1 MLATMMPLVVNA
13 QFTATFGTGTSA
25 SQTGGS
31 AGGVLSAGTLF
42 SYSQQIYTAA
52 ELTAANVPAG
62 AVIISIAFKNGTG
75 TSTTMHGIH
84 VYMGHRATTSFSG
97 NNDYTPYS
105 ELTQVD
111 SSDWVTTGS
120 GWITRNLTTPFVWNG
135 VDNLVVGVCYSGASA
150 NASNCGWT
158 YTTYTEN
165 RQWRRYLS
173 QSTSGSSYAAD
184 PSYTSTSTPGGSSFT
199 ISTNTNRPNMQIT
212 YVLSGCASLPPTV
225 ANIGANSADLN
236 WMNFQQS
243 VSSWD
248 LMYGEAGTFD
258 TLSGGLMV
266 TNLTDTFY
274 TLTGLSSATT
284 YQVYMKPYC
293 SSEEGSWS
301 SPRTFTTLA
310 ACATPTNLTVMSHT
324 AEEATISWQA
334 GDAETGWEVVCVPH
348 GSPAYT
354 GTPEYAYSSPYTI
367 QNLTDDTQY
376 DVYVRADCGTGE
388 YSYWTS
394 AATFTTDPYCTSPT
408 HVTAEQV
415 QATSALITWNSA
427 LVGATGYTVGY
438 SEAGLENWITQSVT
452 GTSCMISGLE
462 PNTEYDVF
470 VLSECDMGDAD
481 TAYTDFTTPCMA
493 GGDPFTE
500 GTITTYYIPVNN
512 YFNYTYS
519 QQIFL
524 ASEMGGAATIDSIA
538 FDYAYATAS
547 TAKTNVTIYL
557 GHTTQSTFTGTSN
570 YIPAAGLQQVYSG
583 NLNCHQGWNTFV
595 FTTPFQYNGT
605 DNLVLVVDDNSYD
618 YDGSSYTFHAH
629 NAGATRSLYYYS
641 DSYNPDPTNPTSAGA
656 SSTTSSNRS
665 NVKFFIP
672 CDNTVSCIAP
682 NLYVSEFDDE
692 SITVDWAPGYTESSW
707 EIEYS
712 TDNITW
718 ISEGTVTTAPYII
731 SGLDAN
737 TVYYIRIRSLCG
749 GDNSDWRMVSERT
762 ACVDVATLP
771 FMENFDSWTG
781 ATTSTSVATNNLP
794 YCWSYINEG
803 TSTSYSGYPIV
814 YNSSSSAASGTN
826 ALRFYTYITAGT
838 YDDQIAILPS
848 IDVDVN
854 PMNTL
859 QLVLDVRA
867 NSTSYNFK
875 LDVGVMTDPTDRNTF
890 VTIQTINTQ
899 STSYA
904 NYEIPFNQYQGTGK
918 YIALRASQ
926 PTTGYNYGYVDNI
939 RVELIPACPKPTN
952 VASSNITTNSVTL
965 SWNEVGSAASWIV
978 TYGPAGFTPGSAIS
992 TSETVYD
999 NPYTVTGLSASTNYD
1014 FYIQSDCGGGEYS
1027 SMSNVHTAA
1036 TLCDV
1041 VTSLPLMENFDSYPG
1056 ATSTSVSTNN
1066 LPVCWTNYNAGTSTS
1081 YSGYPIIYNSST
1093 YAVSGTN
1100 SMRFYTSATATTYSD
1115 QIAIL
1120 PQIDVNTLPINTLQL
1135 SFDARRNSSSY
1146 SFNLVVGVMSDPTNA
1161 STFVPVQTLSIP
1173 STSYSNYLVPLTQY
1187 TGTGSYIAL
1196 KAPQPTSSYNQGYV
1210 DNVILDFAPLCE
1222 RPTSVTASNVTASTA
1237 DINWIPGGNETD
1249 WEVVVV
1255 PSGANINTGTPE
1267 PTSTHPYTVENLN
1280 ANTAYDVYVH
1290 ADCGTGSDY
1299 SSWSQVC
1306 SFTTTPLCSAPTNV
1320 TVSQVAGTSALVT
1333 WTEAVFGATGY
1344 SIGYTETGQNN
1355 WNYMTVTGNSY
1366 ILSGL
1371 TPETAYTLT
1380 ITSEC
1385 DEGTAPTVT
1394 KTFTTPCLFGGD
1406 IVIGNGTSTSYNI
1419 PLNTFYN
1426 YSYVQQLYLASELN
1440 YTGDITSIGFQYIY
1454 STAQTK
1460 TNQSIYLA
1468 ETDLTSLSTWI
1479 PADSLTLVY
1488 SGTIN
1493 YNNSGTDNWVTITFT
1508 TPFNYSGTR
1517 NLVVVVK
1524 NDDGDYTTSSNNTF
1538 KTHSASGMTIQYYND
1553 SSPFSLTSPQS
1564 ASTYSYR
1571 NNIKL
1576 GMECDPT
1583 VTCIAPNVYVSEVTE
1598 NSITLNWAPGNLESS
1613 WEIETSTDNTT
1624 WNSEGT
1630 ATSAPYT
1637 LSNLTP
1643 NTLYYIR
1650 MRSNCGSEFSNWTLV
1665 SERTACAAIST
1676 LPFME
1681 NFDSWTGATT
1691 TSVATNN
1698 LPNCWYY
1705 HNEGTSSSYSGYP
1718 IIYNSTTYAVS
1729 GTNSMRFYTSA
1740 TATTYS
1746 DQVAILPEIDVNT
1759 LPMNTLQLTFDARD
1773 NATTYPFNLV
1783 IGVMTDPTNI
1793 NTFTPISTITT
1804 SSTTYANYEIP
1815 LNQYTGTG
1823 AYIAIKAPQPTSG
1836 YNYGYVDN
1844 VKVELIPSCPKPTQV
1859 HASNVTANTITLGW
1873 TENGSATSWV
1883 IEYGPAGFTIGNGT
1897 TENASTNPYT
1907 ISNLNASTTYDFYVK
1922 SECDGGEYSNFSSVY
1937 STATACDA
1945 ISQLPYIDNFDAY
1958 GTGEG
1963 HYPNCWGKIN
1973 TYSSDRPY
1981 VSATHY
1987 GTGVGSLYF
1996 YAGTSGTYNIAVTP
2010 PFDASIPVNTLQATF
2025 MYRASS
2031 ASDKLI
2037 IGVMTNPTDANTFVP
2052 IDTVLPASTASTWVE
2067 QEVVFYNYTGSGQY
2081 IAFKNAYTTTS
2092 AYAYIDNLS
2101 IDLIPS
2107 CPKPQNVHVTSVSN
2121 NSIELGWT
2129 EVGSASSWEI
2139 EYGPVGFT
2147 LGNGTTETATTNPYT
2162 ITGLTAST
2170 QYDFYI
2176 KSDCGGGDYSNYSSV
2191 FTTATECDAIDQ
2203 LPYTEDFD
2211 TYGTGESAYPL
2222 CWGKINTYSSNRPY
2236 CNATHYAG
2244 TASLYFYAGSAGTYN
2259 IAITPSFDA
2268 SIPINTLQATFMYRA
2283 TYSTDMLIVGVMT
2296 NPADA
2301 STFVPVDTVYPA
2313 TSSVSAWE
2321 EREVNFNQYTGTG
2334 QYIAFKNAYTS
2345 TYCYSYIDNLSINLI
2360 PSCPKPQHLQALNAT
2375 TSSIELGWTDYGSA
2389 TSWEI
2394 AYGAPGFDPD
2404 GTAAN
2409 IVTAT
2414 SNPFTVSN
2422 LNSTTTYEFYVRA
2435 LCGGSDVSYWSTS
2448 VQASTTM
2455 TPESLPYTADFS
2467 DPNDAW
2473 ILNNGSCGN
2482 YWVRGTVSSTPALF
2496 ITDNGTSPNY
2506 SGTAAAV
2513 AALKL
2518 FTVGTADT
2526 ITISFDI
2533 VVNGEST
2540 YDYFKLFLAPP
2551 TQQFPATTSIT
2562 SDHFGYNNYSTNAYN
2577 FYANGYSSQNSYPYI
2592 LNLKTTTTHVT
2603 AKMLN
2608 PNTNPNANSTALM
2621 ALTWKNDGS
2630 VYNQPPATI
2639 TNLTVTANGGSGPVV
2654 TDPTVAT
2661 NAATNIAQTTATL
2674 NATITNPDNVTITAK
2689 GFEWRATNGGTFTQI
2704 AGTGTGNSFTA
2715 NLTGLTANTGYTY
2728 KAFITFNG
2736 NTVYGSEMTFTTPAV
2751 PVDPCNAPTN
2761 LQVTNITQTTA
2772 TMTWTAGGTETTWKV
2787 GYKLQSA
2794 SQWQEA
2800 TVQQTTYEIEGLT
2813 ANSTYDVR
2821 VKAVCAADNESVFTT
2836 TTFTTEGVGI
2846 DNLTLTN
2853 SISLM
2858 PNPADNYIE
2867 LNINSNVEVKEAVV
2881 FNAFGQMIQ
2890 TIQLNNNHAR
2900 IDLSEMASGMYFV
2913 RVNGEGVSATKKFI
2927 KR

>member
-1 MLATMMPLVVNA
+1 MKKLLFLLVMLMAMMPLVVNA
-13 QFTATFGTGTSA
+13 QLTATFGTGTS
-25 SQTGGS
+25 STTTGGS
-31 AGGVLSAGTLF
+31 AGAPM
-42 SYSQQIYTAA
+42 SYGGAYSWCQQIYRAS
-52 ELTAANVPAG
+52 EFTAANVPAG
-62 AVIISIAFKNGTG
+62 AVITAIEFYNATG
-75 TSTTMHGIH
+75 ATVMSDIRT
-84 VYMGHRATTSFSG
+84 YMGHRTSEYFSG
-97 NNDYTPYS
+97 TSDWAPFNT
-105 ELTQVD
+105 LQLVD
-111 SSDWVTTGS
+111 SGNWVAPA
-120 GWITRNLTTPFVWNG
+120 GWFSIELDNPFVWDGISNVVLG
-135 VDNLVVGVCYSGASA
+135 VSFRGAHSDYST
-150 NASNCGWT
+150 NNPNCGYQ
-158 YTTYTEN
+158 YTSQGTGN
-165 RQWRRYLS
+165 NAHIRRY
-173 QSTSGSSYAAD
+173 STSLGSED
-184 PSYTSTSTPGGSSFT
+184 PTSTAAANSVSP
-199 ISTNTNRPNMQIT
+199 NRPNLRIT
-212 YVLSGCASLPPTV
+212 YMVSGCASLAPSV
-225 ANIGANSADLN
+225 ANIGPNSADLY

-248 LMYGEAGTFD
+248 IIYGEAGTFD

-274 TLTGLSSATT
+274 MLTGLSSATT
-284 YQVYMKPYC
+284 YSVYMKPYC

-324 AEEATISWQA
+324 AEEATISWQP

-388 YSYWTS
+388 YSYWS
-394 AATFTTDPYCTSPT
+394 SSVTFTTDPYCTPPT
-408 HVTAEQV
+408 HVTANQV
-415 QATSALITWNSA
+415 VATSALITWGSA
-427 LVGATGYTVGY
+427 LVGATAYTVGY
-438 SEAGLENWITQSVT
+438 SEAGMENWITQSVT

-481 TAYTDFTTPCMA
+481 TVYITLTTPCLS

-500 GTITTYYIPVNN
+500 GTTTTYLLPLNN
-512 YFNYTYS
+512 YYNYSYT

-547 TAKTNVTIYL
+547 TVKTNVTIYL
-557 GHTTQSTFTGTSN
+557 GHTTQSTFSSTSN
-570 YIPAAGLQQVYSG
+570 YIPIAGLQQVYSG
-583 NLNCHQGWNTFV
+583 HLNCSQGWNTFV

-605 DNLVLVVDDNSYD
+605 DNLVLVIDDNSGD
-618 YDGSSYTFHAH
+618 YDGSSYTFYAH
-629 NAGATRSLYYYS
+629 NAGANRSVYYYS
-641 DSYNPDPTNPTSAGA
+641 DSNNPDPSNPTSGSP
-656 SSTTSSNRS
+656 SSSTSSNRS

-672 CDNTVSCIAP
+672 CDNTVSCVAP
-682 NLYVSEFDDE
+682 NIYVSEFDDE

-718 ISEGTVTTAPYII
+718 ISEGTINTAPYTI

-762 ACVDVATLP
+762 ACEDMATLP

-781 ATTSTSVATNNLP
+781 ATTSTSAATNNLP
-794 YCWSYINEG
+794 YCWSNINEG
-803 TSTSYSGYPIV
+803 TSTTYSGYPII
-814 YNSSSSAASGTN
+814 YNSSTYAASGSN
-826 ALRFYTYITAGT
+826 AMRFYTYITAGT

-848 IDVDVN
+848 FDVDVY

-875 LDVGVMTDPTDRNTF
+875 LDVGVMTDPTDRNSF

-899 STSYA
+899 STTYA
-904 NYEIPFNQYQGTGK
+904 NYEIPLNQYQGTGK
-918 YIALRASQ
+918 HIALRASQ
-926 PTTGYNYGYVDNI
+926 PTSGYNYGYVDNI
-939 RVELIPACPKPTN
+939 KVEPIPACPKPTN
-952 VASSNITTNSVTL
+952 VASSNVTTNSITL
-965 SWNEVGSAASWIV
+965 SWNEAGSATSWMV

-999 NPYTVTGLSASTNYD
+999 NPCTITGLSASTNYD

-1027 SMSNVHTAA
+1027 STSNVHTVA

-1041 VTSLPLMENFDSYPG
+1041 VTALPLMENFDSYPG
-1056 ATSTSVSTNN
+1056 STTTTMATNN
-1066 LPVCWTNYNAGTSTS
+1066 LPVCWTNHNTGTSTS

-1093 YAVSGTN
+1093 YSASGSN
-1100 SMRFYTSATATTYSD
+1100 AMRFYTYTTSGTYSD

-1120 PQIDVNTLPINTLQL
+1120 PQIDVSTLPINTLQL
-1135 SFDARRNSSSY
+1135 SFDARQNSSSY
-1146 SFNLVVGVMSDPTNA
+1146 TFNLVVGVMSDPTNA
-1161 STFVPVQTLSIP
+1161 STFVPVQTVAVT
-1173 STSYSNYLVPLTQY
+1173 STTYNNFLVPLTQY
-1187 TGTGSYIAL
+1187 TGTGSYIAI
-1196 KAPQPTSSYNQGYV
+1196 KAPQPTSGYNYGYV
-1210 DNVILDFAPLCE
+1210 DNVVLDLAPLCD
-1222 RPTSVTASNVTASTA
+1222 RPTNVTASNVTASTA
-1237 DINWIPGGNETD
+1237 DINWMPGGSETD

-1255 PSGANINTGTPE
+1255 PAGMNITTGIPE
-1267 PTSTHPYTVENLN
+1267 PTSSHPYTVENLD

-1290 ADCGTGSDY
+1290 ADCGTGSDF
-1299 SSWSQVC
+1299 SSWSPVC

-1320 TVSQVAGTSALVT
+1320 TVSHVAGTSALVT

-1344 SIGYTETGQNN
+1344 NIGYTETGQNN
-1355 WNYMTVTGNSY
+1355 WNYLTVTGNSY
-1366 ILSGL
+1366 MLTGL

-1380 ITSEC
+1380 ITSIC
-1385 DEGTAPTVT
+1385 DEGVAPTIT

-1406 IVIGNGTSTSYNI
+1406 LVIDNGTSTSYNI

-1440 YTGDITSIGFQYIY
+1440 YTGDITSVGFQYIY
-1454 STAQTK
+1454 STSQTK

-1488 SGTIN
+1488 SGTVN

-1538 KTHSASGMTIQYYND
+1538 KTHSASGMTLQYYND
-1553 SSPFSLTSPQS
+1553 SNPFSLTSPQS

-1571 NNIKL
+1571 NNIKF

-1583 VTCIAPNVYVSEVTE
+1583 VTCIAPNVYAAEVTE
-1598 NSITLNWAPGNLESS
+1598 NSITLDWAPGYSESS
-1613 WEIETSTDNTT
+1613 WELETSTDNVT
-1624 WNSEGT
+1624 WSSEGT
-1630 ATSAPYT
+1630 ITSAPYT
-1637 LSNLTP
+1637 ISNLNP
-1643 NTLYYIR
+1643 NTLYYVR
-1650 MRSNCGSEFSNWTLV
+1650 MRSDCGGNDYSNWTNL

-1698 LPNCWYY
+1698 LPNCWNY
-1705 HNEGTSSSYSGYP
+1705 HNEGTSTSYSGYP

-1729 GTNSMRFYTSA
+1729 GTNSMRFYTSV
-1740 TATTYS
+1740 TANTY
-1746 DQVAILPEIDVNT
+1746 DAQVAILPEIDVNT

-1773 NATTYPFNLV
+1773 NTTSYPFNLV
-1783 IGVMTDPTNI
+1783 IGVMTDPTDI
-1793 NTFTPISTITT
+1793 NTFMPVTTITT

-1823 AYIAIKAPQPTSG
+1823 AYIAIKAPQPTTG

-1859 HASNVTANTITLGW
+1859 HAVSVTANTIELAW

-1883 IEYGPAGFTIGNGT
+1883 IEYGPAGFTLGNGT

-1907 ISNLNASTTYDFYVK
+1907 ISNLNASTTYDFYIK
-1922 SECDGGEYSNFSSVY
+1922 SECDGGEYSNYSSGY
-1937 STATACDA
+1937 STTTACDA
-1945 ISQLPYIDNFDAY
+1945 ISQLPYIENFDSY

-1973 TYSSDRPY
+1973 TYTSDRPY
-1981 VSATHY
+1981 CNATHY
-1987 GTGVGSLYF
+1987 AGTASLYF

-2244 TASLYFYAGSAGTYN
+2244 TASLYFYAGSTGTYN
-2259 IAITPSFDA
+2259 IAITPSFDP

-2321 EREVNFNQYTGTG
+2321 EKEVNFNQYTGTG

-2404 GTAAN
+2404 GTAAT

-2414 SNPFTVSN
+2414 SNPFTISN
-2422 LNSTTTYEFYVRA
+2422 LNSSTTYEFYVRA
-2435 LCGGSDVSYWSTS
+2435 VCGGSDVSYWSNS
-2448 VQASTTM
+2448 IQAPTTM
-2455 TPESLPYTADFS
+2455 TPTSLPYTADFS

-2473 ILNNGSCGN
+2473 VLNNGSCGN

-2533 VVNGEST
+2533 VVNGEGS

-2562 SDHFGYNNYSTNAYN
+2562 SDHFGYNSYSTNAYN
-2577 FYANGYSSQNSYPYI
+2577 FYANGYGTQSSYPYV

-2639 TNLTVTANGGSGPVV
+2639 TNLTVTANSGSGPVV

-2661 NAATNIAQTTATL
+2661 NAATAIAQTTATL

-2689 GFEWRATNGGTFTQI
+2689 GFQWRVTNGGTYTQI
-2704 AGTGTGNSFTA
+2704 AGTGTGNTFTA

-2728 KAFITFNG
+2728 RAFITFNG
-2736 NTVYGSEMTFTTPAV
+2736 NTVYGSEMTFTTL
-2751 PVDPCNAPTN
+2751 DNETQPCVAPTN
-2761 LQVTNITQTTA
+2761 LNISNITMHTA
-2772 TMTWTAGGTETTWKV
+2772 TMTWTAGGNETTWKV
-2787 GYKLQSA
+2787 GYKLSTA

-2813 ANSTYDVR
+2813 PESTYDVR
-2821 VKAVCAADNESVFTT
+2821 VKAVCAADNESDFITS
-2836 TTFTTEGVGI
+2836 TFTTIPDAINEV
-2846 DNLTLTN
+2846 TLAQ

-2867 LNINSNVEVKEAVV
+2867 LRVNSNVVVKEAVV
-2881 FNAFGQMIQ
+2881 YNAFGQIIQ
-2890 TIQLNNNHAR
+2890 TVNLTDNHAR
-2900 IDLSEMASGMYFV
+2900 IDLSNVAAGMYFV
-2913 RVNGEGVSATKKFI
+2913 KVNGEGVMATKKFI

>member
-1 MLATMMPLVVNA
+1 MKKILFLLVMLMATMPLVVNA
-13 QFTATFGTGTSA
+13 QLTATFGTGTSA
-25 SQTGGS
+25 TTTGGS
-31 AGGVLSAGTLF
+31 AGAPM
-42 SYSQQIYTAA
+42 SYGGAYSWCQQIYRAS
-52 ELTAANVPAG
+52 EFTAANVPAG
-62 AVIISIAFKNGTG
+62 AVIIAIEFYNATG
-75 TSTTMHGIH
+75 ATVMSDLRT
-84 VYMGHRATTSFSG
+84 YMGHRTSEYFSG
-97 NNDYTPYS
+97 TSDWAPFNT
-105 ELTQVD
+105 LQLVD
-111 SSDWVTTGS
+111 SGDWVS
-120 GWITRNLTTPFVWNG
+120 PAGWFSIELDNPFVWDG
-135 VDNLVVGVCYSGASA
+135 VSNVVLGVSFRGAHSDYST
-150 NASNCGWT
+150 NNPNCGYQ
-158 YTTYTEN
+158 YTSQGTGN
-165 RQWRRYLS
+165 NAHIRRYSTTLS
-173 QSTSGSSYAAD
+173 SCD
-184 PSYTSTSTPGGSSFT
+184 PTSTATANSVSP
-199 ISTNTNRPNMQIT
+199 NRPNLRIT
-212 YVLSGCASLPPTV
+212 YVVSGCASLAPSV
-225 ANIGANSADLN
+225 ANIGPNSADLY

-243 VSSWD
+243 VASWD

-258 TLSGGLMV
+258 TLGGGLMV

-274 TLTGLSSATT
+274 TLTGLSSGTT
-284 YQVYMKPYC
+284 YAVYMKPYC

-301 SPRTFTTLA
+301 SPRIFTTLA

-324 AEEATISWQA
+324 AEEATVSWQA

-367 QNLTDDTQY
+367 MNLTDDTQY

-388 YSYWTS
+388 YSYWSS
-394 AATFTTDPYCTSPT
+394 AVTFTTDPYCTPPT
-408 HVTAEQV
+408 HVTADQV
-415 QATSALITWNSA
+415 QATSALITWGSA
-427 LVGATGYTVGY
+427 LVGATAYTVGY
-438 SEAGLENWITQSVT
+438 SEAGMENWITQSVT

-481 TAYTDFTTPCMA
+481 TVYTTLTTPCLS

-500 GTITTYYIPVNN
+500 GTTTTYLLPLNN
-512 YFNYTYS
+512 YYNYSYT

-538 FDYAYATAS
+538 FQYAYATAS
-547 TAKTNVTIYL
+547 TDKTNVVIYL
-557 GHTTQSTFTGTSN
+557 GHTTQSTFSSTTN
-570 YIPAAGLQQVYSG
+570 YIPIAGMQQVYSG
-583 NLNCHQGWNTFV
+583 HLNCSQGWNTFV

-605 DNLVLVVDDNSYD
+605 DNLVLVIDDNSGD
-618 YDGSSYTFHAH
+618 YNGSSYTFYAH
-629 NAGATRSLYYYS
+629 NAGANRSVYYYS
-641 DSYNPDPTNPTSAGA
+641 DSSNPDPTNPTSNSP
-656 SSTTSSNRS
+656 SSSTSSNRS

-672 CDNTVSCIAP
+672 CDNTVSCVAP
-682 NLYVSEFDDE
+682 NIYVSEFDDE
-692 SITVDWAPGYTESSW
+692 SITVNWAPGYMESSW
-707 EIEYS
+707 ELEYS
-712 TDNITW
+712 TDNTNW
-718 ISEGTVTTAPYII
+718 VSEGTVTTAPYTI

-737 TVYYIRIRSLCG
+737 TVYYIRIRSICG

-762 ACVDVATLP
+762 ACEDMATLP

-794 YCWSYINEG
+794 YCWNYINEG
-803 TSTSYSGYPIV
+803 TSTSYSGYPII
-814 YNSSSSAASGTN
+814 YNSSSYAASGTN
-826 ALRFYTYITAGT
+826 SMRFYTYITAGT

-848 IDVDVN
+848 IDVDVF
-854 PMNTL
+854 PINTL
-859 QLVLDVRA
+859 QLVLDARA

-899 STSYA
+899 STTYA
-904 NYEIPFNQYQGTGK
+904 NYEIPLNQYQGTGK

-965 SWNEVGSAASWIV
+965 SWNEVGSASSWIV

-999 NPYTVTGLSASTNYD
+999 NPCTITGLSASTNYD
-1014 FYIQSDCGGGEYS
+1014 FYIQSDCGGGESS

-1041 VTSLPLMENFDSYPG
+1041 VTALPLMENFDSYPG
-1056 ATSTSVSTNN
+1056 STTTTMATNN
-1066 LPVCWTNYNAGTSTS
+1066 LPVCWTNHNTGTSTS

-1093 YAVSGTN
+1093 YSASGSN
-1100 SMRFYTSATATTYSD
+1100 AMRFYTYITSGTYSD

-1135 SFDARRNSSSY
+1135 SFDARQNSSSY
-1146 SFNLVVGVMSDPTNA
+1146 TFTLVVGVMSDPTNA
-1161 STFVPVQTLSIP
+1161 TTFVPVQTVSVT
-1173 STSYSNYLVPLTQY
+1173 STTYNNFMVPLTQY
-1187 TGTGSYIAL
+1187 TGTGSYIAI
-1196 KAPQPTSSYNQGYV
+1196 KASQPTSGYNYGYV
-1210 DNVILDFAPLCE
+1210 DNVVLDLAPLCD

-1255 PSGANINTGTPE
+1255 PSGMNITTGTPE
-1267 PTSTHPYTVENLN
+1267 PTSTHPYTVENLD

-1290 ADCGTGSDY
+1290 ADCGTGVDF

-1344 SIGYTETGQNN
+1344 NIGYTETGQNN
-1355 WNYMTVTGNSY
+1355 WNYLTVTGNSY
-1366 ILSGL
+1366 MLTGL

-1380 ITSEC
+1380 ITSIC
-1385 DEGTAPTVT
+1385 DEGVAPTIT

-1406 IVIGNGTSTSYNI
+1406 LVIDNGTSTSYNI

-1440 YTGDITSIGFQYIY
+1440 YTGDITSVGFQYIY
-1454 STAQTK
+1454 STSQTK

-1488 SGTIN
+1488 SGTVN

-1538 KTHSASGMTIQYYND
+1538 KTHSASGMTLQYYND

-1571 NNIKL
+1571 NNIKF

-1583 VTCIAPNVYVSEVTE
+1583 VTCIAPNVYAAEVTE
-1598 NSITLNWAPGNLESS
+1598 NSITLDWAPGYSESS
-1613 WEIETSTDNTT
+1613 WELETSTDNVT
-1624 WNSEGT
+1624 WSSEGT
-1630 ATSAPYT
+1630 ITSAPYT
-1637 LSNLTP
+1637 ISSLNP

-1650 MRSNCGSEFSNWTLV
+1650 MRSDCGGGEYSSWTLV

-1681 NFDSWTGATT
+1681 NFDTWTGATT

-1698 LPNCWYY
+1698 LPNCWNY
-1705 HNEGTSSSYSGYP
+1705 HNEGTSTSYSGYP

-1729 GTNSMRFYTSA
+1729 GTNSMRFYTSV
-1740 TATTYS
+1740 TANTY
-1746 DQVAILPEIDVNT
+1746 DAQVAILPEIDVNT

-1773 NATTYPFNLV
+1773 NTTSYPFNLV
-1783 IGVMTDPTNI
+1783 IGVMTDPTDI
-1793 NTFTPISTITT
+1793 NTFMPVTTITT

-1859 HASNVTANTITLGW
+1859 HAVSVTANTIELAW

-1883 IEYGPAGFTIGNGT
+1883 IEYGPAGFTLGNGT

-1907 ISNLNASTTYDFYVK
+1907 ISNLNASTTYDFYIK
-1922 SECDGGEYSNFSSVY
+1922 SECDGGEYSNYSSGY
-1937 STATACDA
+1937 STTTACDA
-1945 ISQLPYIDNFDAY
+1945 ISQLPYLENFDSY

-1963 HYPNCWGKIN
+1963 HFPNCWGKIN

-1981 VSATHY
+1981 CNTTHY
-1987 GTGVGSLYF
+1987 AGTASLYF
-1996 YAGTSGTYNIAVTP
+1996 FTGTSGTYNIAVTP
-2010 PFDASIPVNTLQATF
+2010 PFDATIPVNTLQATF
-2025 MYRASS
+2025 MYRAYSTT
-2031 ASDKLI
+2031 DKLI
-2037 IGVMTNPTDANTFVP
+2037 VGVMTNPTDASTFVP
-2052 IDTVLPASTASTWVE
+2052 VDTITPESTASTWVE
-2067 QEVVFYNYTGSGQY
+2067 KEVVFNNYSGTGQY

-2107 CPKPQNVHVTSVSN
+2107 CPKPQHVHLTGVSN
-2121 NSIELGWT
+2121 SSIELGWT
-2129 EVGSASSWEI
+2129 EIGSASSWEI

-2176 KSDCGGGDYSNYSSV
+2176 RSDCGGGDYSNYSSV

-2244 TASLYFYAGSAGTYN
+2244 TASLYFYAGSTGTYN

-2283 TYSTDMLIVGVMT
+2283 SYSTDMLIVGVMT

-2404 GTAAN
+2404 GTAAT

-2414 SNPFTVSN
+2414 SNPFTISN
-2422 LNSTTTYEFYVRA
+2422 LNSSTTYEFYVRS

-2448 VQASTTM
+2448 IQTSTTM
-2455 TPESLPYTADFS
+2455 TPTSLPYTADFS

-2473 ILNNGSCGN
+2473 VLNNGSCGN
-2482 YWVRGTVSSTPALF
+2482 YWVKGTVSNTPALF
-2496 ITDNGTSPNY
+2496 VTDNGTTPNY
-2506 SGTAAAV
+2506 SGSTAAV

-2533 VVNGEST
+2533 VVNGESSF
-2540 YDYFKLFLAPP
+2540 DYFKLFLAPP
-2551 TQQFPATTSIT
+2551 TQQFPAATSVS
-2562 SDHFGYNNYSTNAYN
+2562 SDHFGYNSYSTNAYN
-2577 FYANGYSSQNSYPYI
+2577 FYANGYGTQSSYPYV

-2621 ALTWKNDGS
+2621 ALTWKNDPS

-2639 TNLTVTANGGSGPVV
+2639 TNLTVTANSSGPVV
-2654 TDPTVAT
+2654 TNPTVTT
-2661 NAATNIAQTTATL
+2661 NAASSYTQTTATL

-2689 GFEWRATNGGTFTQI
+2689 GFEWRQTNGGTYTQI
-2704 AGTGTGNSFTA
+2704 AGTGTGNTFTA
-2715 NLTGLTANTGYTY
+2715 NLTGLTANTSYTY

-2736 NTVYGSEMTFTTPAV
+2736 TTVYGSEMTFTTLPEDV
-2751 PVDPCNAPTN
+2751 EPCNAPTN
-2761 LQVTNITQTTA
+2761 LQISNITQNSATA
-2772 TMTWTAGGTETTWKV
+2772 TWTPGGNENAWNV
-2787 GYKLQSA
+2787 QYKLQS
-2794 SQWQEA
+2794 SQQWQEA
-2800 TVQQTTYEIEGLT
+2800 NVQQPTYTIEGLT

-2821 VKAVCAADNESVFTT
+2821 VKAVCAADNQSDFVS
-2836 TTFTTEGVGI
+2836 TTFTTTGVGI
-2846 DNLTLTN
+2846 DNITLAN

-2867 LNINSNVEVKEAVV
+2867 LRVNSNVEVKEAVV

-2890 TIQLNNNHAR
+2890 TVQLTDNHTR
-2900 IDLSEMASGMYFV
+2900 IDLSDMAAGMYFV
-2913 RVNGEGVSATKKFI
+2913 RVNGEGVMATKKFI
-2927 KR
+2927 KK

>member
-1 MLATMMPLVVNA
+1 MKKLLFLLVMLMAMMPLVVNA
-13 QFTATFGTGTSA
+13 QLTATFGTGTS
-25 SQTGGS
+25 STTTGGS
-31 AGGVLSAGTLF
+31 AGAPM
-42 SYSQQIYTAA
+42 SYGGAYSWCQQIYRAS
-52 ELTAANVPAG
+52 EFTAANVPAG
-62 AVIISIAFKNGTG
+62 AVITAIEFYNATG
-75 TSTTMHGIH
+75 ATVMSDIRT
-84 VYMGHRATTSFSG
+84 YMGHRTSEYFSG
-97 NNDYTPYS
+97 TSDWAPFNT
-105 ELTQVD
+105 LQLVD
-111 SSDWVTTGS
+111 SGNWVAPA
-120 GWITRNLTTPFVWNG
+120 GWFSIELDNPFVWDGISNVVLG
-135 VDNLVVGVCYSGASA
+135 VSFRGAHSDYST
-150 NASNCGWT
+150 NNPNCGYQ
-158 YTTYTEN
+158 YTSQGTGN
-165 RQWRRYLS
+165 NAHIRRY
-173 QSTSGSSYAAD
+173 STSLGSED
-184 PSYTSTSTPGGSSFT
+184 PTSTAAANSVSP
-199 ISTNTNRPNMQIT
+199 NRPNLRIT
-212 YVLSGCASLPPTV
+212 YMVSGCASLAPSV
-225 ANIGANSADLN
+225 ANIGPNSADLY

-248 LMYGEAGTFD
+248 IIYGEAGTFD

-274 TLTGLSSATT
+274 MLTGLSSATT
-284 YQVYMKPYC
+284 YSVYMKPYC

-324 AEEATISWQA
+324 AEEATISWQP

-348 GSPAYT
+348 GSPVYT
-354 GTPEYAYSSPYTI
+354 GIPEYAYDSPYTI

-388 YSYWTS
+388 YSYWS
-394 AATFTTDPYCTSPT
+394 SSVTFTTDPYCTPPT
-408 HVTAEQV
+408 HVTANQV
-415 QATSALITWNSA
+415 VATSALITWGSA
-427 LVGATGYTVGY
+427 LVGATAYTVGY
-438 SEAGLENWITQSVT
+438 SEAGMENWITQSVT

-481 TAYTDFTTPCMA
+481 TVYITLTTPCLS

-500 GTITTYYIPVNN
+500 GTTTTYLLPLNN
-512 YFNYTYS
+512 YYNYSYT

-547 TAKTNVTIYL
+547 TVKTNVTIYL
-557 GHTTQSTFTGTSN
+557 GHTTQSTFSSTSN
-570 YIPAAGLQQVYSG
+570 YIPIAGLQQVYSG
-583 NLNCHQGWNTFV
+583 HLNCSQGWNTFV

-605 DNLVLVVDDNSYD
+605 DNLVLVIDDNSGD
-618 YDGSSYTFHAH
+618 YDGSSYTFYAH
-629 NAGATRSLYYYS
+629 NAGANRSVYYYS
-641 DSYNPDPTNPTSAGA
+641 DSNNPDPSNPTSGSP
-656 SSTTSSNRS
+656 SSSTSSNRS

-672 CDNTVSCIAP
+672 CDNTVSCVAP
-682 NLYVSEFDDE
+682 NIYVSEFDDE

-718 ISEGTVTTAPYII
+718 ISEGTVTTAPHTI

-737 TVYYIRIRSLCG
+737 TIYDIRIRSLCG

-762 ACVDVATLP
+762 ACADIATLP

-781 ATTSTSVATNNLP
+781 ATTSTSAATNNLP
-794 YCWSYINEG
+794 YCWSNINEG
-803 TSTSYSGYPIV
+803 TSTTYSGYPII
-814 YNSSSSAASGTN
+814 YNSSSYAASGSN
-826 ALRFYTYITAGT
+826 AMRFYTYITAGT

-848 IDVDVN
+848 FDVDVY

-867 NSTSYNFK
+867 NSTSYEFK
-875 LDVGVMTDPTDRNTF
+875 LDVGVMTDPTNRNSF

-899 STSYA
+899 STTYA
-904 NYEIPFNQYQGTGK
+904 NYEIPLNQYQGTGK

-939 RVELIPACPKPTN
+939 KVEPIPACPKPTN
-952 VASSNITTNSVTL
+952 VVSSNIATNSVTL
-965 SWNEVGSAASWIV
+965 SWNEAGSATSWMV

-999 NPYTVTGLSASTNYD
+999 NPCTITGLSASTNYD

-1027 SMSNVHTAA
+1027 STSNVHTVA

-1041 VTSLPLMENFDSYPG
+1041 ITALPLMENFDSYPG

-1066 LPVCWTNYNAGTSTS
+1066 LPVCWTNHNTGTSTS
-1081 YSGYPIIYNSST
+1081 YSGYPIIYNSSS
-1093 YAVSGTN
+1093 YAASGSN
-1100 SMRFYTSATATTYSD
+1100 AMRFYTYTTSGTYSD

-1120 PQIDVNTLPINTLQL
+1120 PQIDVSTLPINTLQL
-1135 SFDARRNSSSY
+1135 SFDARQNSTSY
-1146 SFNLVVGVMSDPTNA
+1146 TFNLVVGVMSDPTNA
-1161 STFVPVQTLSIP
+1161 TTFVPVQTIAVT
-1173 STSYSNYLVPLTQY
+1173 STTYNNFMVPLTQY
-1187 TGTGSYIAL
+1187 TGTGSYIAI
-1196 KAPQPTSSYNQGYV
+1196 KAPQPTSGYNYGYV
-1210 DNVILDFAPLCE
+1210 DNVILELAPLCD

-1237 DINWIPGGNETD
+1237 DINWIPGGSETD
-1249 WEVVVV
+1249 WEVLVV
-1255 PSGANINTGTPE
+1255 PAGMSITSGTPE
-1267 PTSTHPYTVENLN
+1267 STSSHPYTVENLDD
-1280 ANTAYDVYVH
+1280 NTAYDVYVR
-1290 ADCGTGSDY
+1290 ADCGTGVDF
-1299 SSWSQVC
+1299 SSWSPVC

-1320 TVSQVAGTSALVT
+1320 TVSQVVGNSALVT

-1344 SIGYTETGQNN
+1344 TIGYTEAGQNN
-1355 WNYMTVTGNSY
+1355 WSYLTVTGNSY
-1366 ILSGL
+1366 MLTGL
-1371 TPETAYTLT
+1371 TPETTYTLT
-1380 ITSEC
+1380 INSEC
-1385 DEGTAPTVT
+1385 DEGTAPTIT
-1394 KTFTTPCLFGGD
+1394 RTFTTPCLFGGD
-1406 IVIGNGTSTSYNI
+1406 LVIGNGTSTSYNI
-1419 PLNTFYN
+1419 PLNTYYN

-1524 NDDGDYTTSSNNTF
+1524 NNDGDYTTSSNNTF
-1538 KTHSASGMTIQYYND
+1538 KTHSASGMTLQYYD
-1553 SSPFSLTSPQS
+1553 DDYAFSFTSPES
-1564 ASTYSYR
+1564 PDTYAYR
-1571 NNIKL
+1571 NNIKI
-1576 GMECDPT
+1576 GTECDYT
-1583 VTCIAPNVYVSEVTE
+1583 VTCIAPNVYASEVTA
-1598 NSITLNWAPGNLESS
+1598 NSITLDWAPGNTESS
-1613 WEIETSTDNTT
+1613 WEIEISTDNVN

-1637 LSNLTP
+1637 LSSLNP
-1643 NTLYYIR
+1643 NTLYYVR
-1650 MRSNCGSEFSNWTLV
+1650 MRSDCGGGEYSNWTNLSV
-1665 SERTACAAIST
+1665 RTACAAIST

-1681 NFDSWTGATT
+1681 NFDSWTGATS

-1698 LPNCWYY
+1698 LPNCWNY
-1705 HNEGTSSSYSGYP
+1705 HNVGTSSSYSGYP
-1718 IIYNSTTYAVS
+1718 IIYNSSTYAVS
-1729 GTNSMRFYTSA
+1729 GTNSMRFYTSV

-1773 NATTYPFNLV
+1773 NTTSYPFNLV

-1815 LNQYTGTG
+1815 LSQYTGTG

-1859 HASNVTANTITLGW
+1859 HAVSVTANTVDLGW

-1883 IEYGPAGFTIGNGT
+1883 IEYGPAGFTLGNGT
-1897 TENASTNPYT
+1897 IENASTNPYT
-1907 ISNLNASTTYDFYVK
+1907 ISGLGASTTYDFYIK
-1922 SECDGGEYSNFSSVY
+1922 SDCDGGEYSNYSSGY
-1937 STATACDA
+1937 STTTACDA
-1945 ISQLPYIDNFDAY
+1945 IDQLPYVENFDSY

-1981 VSATHY
+1981 CNATHY
-1987 GTGVGSLYF
+1987 AGTASLYF
-1996 YAGTSGTYNIAVTP
+1996 YAGSSGTYNIAVTP

-2025 MYRASS
+2025 MYRANSTT
-2031 ASDKLI
+2031 DKLI
-2037 IGVMTNPTDANTFVP
+2037 VGVMSNPTDASTFVP
-2052 IDTVLPASTASTWVE
+2052 IDTVTPASTATSWVE
-2067 QEVVFYNYTGSGQY
+2067 KEVVFYNYNGSGQY
-2081 IAFKNAYTTTS
+2081 IAFKNAYTTTN
-2092 AYAYIDNLS
+2092 AYAYIDNLF

-2129 EVGSASSWEI
+2129 EIGSASSWEI

-2147 LGNGTTETATTNPYT
+2147 LGTGTTETATSNPYT
-2162 ITGLTAST
+2162 ISGLTAST
-2170 QYDFYI
+2170 LYDFYI
-2176 KSDCGGGDYSNYSSV
+2176 RSACGGGDYSNYSTV

-2203 LPYTEDFD
+2203 LPYTENFD

-2236 CNATHYAG
+2236 CNATNYAG
-2244 TASLYFYAGSAGTYN
+2244 TASLYFYAGSSGTYN
-2259 IAITPSFDA
+2259 IAVTPSFDA
-2268 SIPINTLQATFMYRA
+2268 SIPVNTLQATFMYRA
-2283 TYSTDMLIVGVMT
+2283 NSTTDKLIVGVMS
-2296 NPADA
+2296 NPTDA
-2301 STFVPVDTVYPA
+2301 STFVPIDTVTPASTA
-2313 TSSVSAWE
+2313 TSWVE
-2321 EREVNFNQYTGTG
+2321 KEVVFYNYNGSG
-2334 QYIAFKNAYTS
+2334 QYIAFKNAYT
-2345 TYCYSYIDNLSINLI
+2345 TTNAYAYIDNLFIDLI
-2360 PSCPKPQHLQALNAT
+2360 PSCPKPQHLQAMNAT
-2375 TSSIELGWTDYGSA
+2375 TSSIELGWNEVGSA

-2409 IVTAT
+2409 LVTAT

-2448 VQASTTM
+2448 IQASTTM
-2455 TPESLPYTADFS
+2455 TPESLPYTADFA

-2482 YWVRGTVSSTPALF
+2482 YWVRSTVSNTPSLF
-2496 ITDNGTSPNY
+2496 ITDNGTTPNY
-2506 SGTAAAV
+2506 SGSTAAV

-2533 VVNGEST
+2533 VVNGESSF
-2540 YDYFKLFLAPP
+2540 DYFKLFLAPP
-2551 TQQFPATTSIT
+2551 TQQFPAATSVT
-2562 SDHFGYNNYSTNAYN
+2562 SDHFGYNSYSTNAYN
-2577 FYANGYSSQNSYPYI
+2577 FYANGYGTQSSYPYV

-2621 ALTWKNDGS
+2621 ALTWKNDPS

-2639 TNLTVTANGGSGPVV
+2639 TNLTVTANSGSGPVV

-2661 NAATNIAQTTATL
+2661 NAATAIAQTTATL

-2689 GFEWRATNGGTFTQI
+2689 GFQWRVTNGGTYTQI
-2704 AGTGTGNSFTA
+2704 AGTGTGNTFTA

-2728 KAFITFNG
+2728 RAFITFNG
-2736 NTVYGSEMTFTTPAV
+2736 NTVYGSEMTFTTL
-2751 PVDPCNAPTN
+2751 DNETQPCVAPTN
-2761 LQVTNITQTTA
+2761 LDITNITPYSA
-2772 TMTWTAGGTETTWKV
+2772 TMTWTAGGSETTWKV
-2787 GYKLQSA
+2787 GYKLSTA

-2813 ANSTYDVR
+2813 PESTYDVR
-2821 VKAVCAADNESVFTT
+2821 VKAVCATDNESDFTN
-2836 TTFTTEGVGI
+2836 TTFTTAGVGI
-2846 DNLTLTN
+2846 DNITLAN

-2858 PNPADNYIE
+2858 PNPADNHIE
-2867 LNINSNVEVKEAVV
+2867 LRVNSNVEVKEAVV

-2890 TIQLNNNHAR
+2890 TVELNDNHAR
-2900 IDLSEMASGMYFV
+2900 IDLSDMAAGMYFV
-2913 RVNGEGVSATKKFI
+2913 RVNGEGVMATKKFI